1 MGIVTTTTT
10 STVNTVTV
18 TTKTTVVSFT
28 DYAAAKVSCVG
39 RFKLPMGA
47 PGVKSVPSSTYDDSG
62 IGLTMRDAR
71 ARYGMPF
78 SNYDKTQCPADNQ
91 VLQSLDRMTAEGAA
105 YTAGAVSDHI
115 KPLTEYPSASPF
127 KIYNENQTTNPVG
140 DGFGIIFQDQYILY
154 VPSRPNHWGGPDSGW
169 WPDFAVDV
177 DLPYPW
183 GNCRLV
189 YQSGIPFLSARTPPS
204 GWTVNTRRRHASD
217 TYTWQFE
224 GRGNAIFPYDSRQ
237 DPNGVSG
244 LTIPYTASDLP
255 SFYFTGTEAVDIYFT
270 NGWTV
275 EGQWYRVNYNKWTF
289 GLDYEKIGSA
299 FSMSAT
305 PIGDTSGGYTPS
317 IVVDNQTL
325 PAPSIP
331 SPGRYGLALQV
342 TIKGDYDLDMFGA
355 IPRGAPHHS
364 TSSLILGTP
373 FVFGY
378 QPPTY
383 WPFTVPLVQ
392 LAENESGI
400 TFVRHA
406 GYLPPA
412 ATDQFAITEVAP
424 TLVRT
429 GDIVYISTG
438 GWSFPTDP
446 RDAYPVVSTL
456 AGQFHL
462 ESHTGCF
469 RIVCPDLGTEYL
481 TEFQLDFNYPTPL
494 ELRHFPSKNLP
505 QIGTD
510 PYTGDPILTDYP
522 GPSVYLPPE
531 TAGKALYCEVVTA
544 QVMQC
549 CGGQRR
555 TIKKWIVSVP

>member
-18 TTKTTVVSFT
+18 TTHSTVVSFA

-47 PGVKSVPSSTYDDSG
+47 PGVKSLPSVELGFGIYGDS
-62 IGLTMRDAR
+62 LRDSR
-71 ARYGMPF
+71 ARYGIPF
-78 SNYDKTQCPADNQ
+78 KNYDPTQCPADNQ
-91 VLQSLDRMTAEGAA
+91 VLQSLDELNSEGAI
-105 YTAGAVSDHI
+105 YSTGSVSDHI
-115 KPLTEYPSASPF
+115 KPVTEYPSANPF
-127 KIYNENQTTNPVG
+127 KIHRENETTNPVG
-140 DGFGIIFQDQYILY
+140 DGFGFVFQDIYLLY

-183 GNCRLV
+183 GNCRLI
-189 YQSGIPFLSARTPPS
+189 YSSGQPYLSARTPPS
-204 GWTVNTRRRHASD
+204 GWTANTRRRHGSD
-217 TYTWQFE
+217 TGTFQFE
-224 GRGNAIFPYDSRQ
+224 GRGNAIFPFDDRH
-237 DPNGVSG
+237 DPNGESG
-244 LTIPYTASDLP
+244 LTIPYIAGSLP

-275 EGQWYRVNYNKWTF
+275 EGQWYRVNYNKWTY

-305 PIGDTSGGYTPS
+305 SIGDTSGGYTPS
-317 IVVDNQTL
+317 IVVDNQSL

-342 TIKGDYDLDMFGA
+342 TIKGDYDLDMFGGT
-355 IPRGAPHHS
+355 PRGAPHHTNS
-364 TSSLILGTP
+364 ANLSGTP

-378 QPPTY
+378 QPPGY
-383 WPFTVPLVQ
+383 WPFTIPLVQ
-392 LAENESGI
+392 LAENESGMI
-400 TFVRHA
+400 FVRHA

-412 ATDQFAITEVAP
+412 ATDQFAITETAP
-424 TLVRT
+424 TLVRS

-438 GWSFPTDP
+438 GWSFPTDA
-446 RDAYPVVSTL
+446 RDAYPVVSL
-456 AGQFHL
+456 SAGDFHL
-462 ESHTGCF
+462 ESHSGCF
-469 RIVCPDLGTEYL
+469 RITCPDLGTEYL
-481 TEFQLDFNYPTPL
+481 TEFQLDFTYPTPL
-494 ELRHFPSKNLP
+494 EMQHLPSYNLP
-505 QIGTD
+505 QIGVDPDTD
-510 PYTGDPILTDYP
+510 EPILTEYP
-522 GPSVYLPPE
+522 GPSLYLPPE

-544 QVMQC
+544 QVMRC